1 MKKPRD
7 KYKKEIKTLQIISIK
22 KQKISVLIKS

>member
-7 KYKKEIKTLQIISIK
+7 KYKKEIKTHQIITIK
-22 KQKISVLIKS
+22 KQKIAVLINL